1 METTAIALTVLRQA
15 ETYIF
20 SLDLPNQSYH
30 ALRASDTHQA
40 PASWSVGG
48 MTTLNADV
56 RGQLN
61 ETINAAVE
69 RLRRSLVGSR
79 KKRETSASLLRLG
92 QFLFNF
98 LLPPALQ
105 DALRDL
111 PEQNMPLILT
121 TNDTELPWELLHDGT
136 EYLTLKHPIARRL
149 WSPTPLRPKPMPSS
163 SSRSFLLITNPTEDL
178 PEADNESDDLMDLF
192 ERELISGASLK
203 VLARHRANW
212 LRVSQALGGNVD
224 IIHYSGHAERGVL
237 LLHDGELTTSDI
249 SKTLQGHPF
258 VFLNACWSSREAKQ
272 VKSAEVLDYAGVTIR
287 NMAQAFILAGSAGF
301 IGTLWPVFDQSSRRF
316 AERFY
321 TYVLDG
327 VPVGEALRRT
337 REQMREQEPDDPVW
351 ASFVHYGNPQLT
363 LAKAPPKK
371 RYVTVLV
378 AQLTG
383 VELLFEALT
392 LETAAEMKEE
402 VLARLKGIVGRYGGS
417 LHGPVTDLF
426 SVYFGIGIM
435 TGNEAEVAIRAA
447 RDMTQALRDFEKSK
461 RESLRTLGKHKRL
474 PEPHLRIGISTGYV
488 LYRPSQVDGT
498 DGQIMGQLE
507 NVAAVGMAQAKP
519 GQIIVDQ
526 ATYQSARSTFSF
538 ESLEAAVSPLYRV
551 IGHNLPTRSEFVGR
565 SEELGQ
571 LQGFWR
577 KAKKGRRQIISI
589 VGEPGVGKTRL
600 LQAFR
605 EQITGDRPSPLTP
618 LPTIGEGDHL
628 WVSAICHNYD
638 KSQSYSLLAQL
649 IRALAQLETHDDEAT
664 QRRKLGQLI
673 EREDDLALLS
683 NVLGLPFDMPA
694 IQNLSQ
700 DLAQKLLK
708 NLMEKI
714 LKSKSA
720 RQPIVLALEDLQS
733 ADQDSLTVLEQVVT
747 GSKRMRLLLLAV
759 YRPSE
764 WRHNWGDRVQAN
776 ILLEELPSD
785 AQLTMLTNLLG
796 LEPSEEVAE
805 ALLKQTGGHPLFI
818 EEYVRFLQESGV
830 LSASGTASLPDIPLL
845 ASRNVEAVIQ
855 ARLGRL
861 DDESRQAL
869 HSAAI
874 IGQKFEEQV
883 LYEVQEKRTH
893 QPPDEQEI
901 IDALTHRRLIEEWE
915 EEWDSDTE
923 SEEDSQ
929 WHDLLL
935 FYAFRHGLVHQ
946 IASQLFPDSFLQTI
960 HRLVAQALHVVY
972 GDEEKIL
979 SRLAYHYYHSRDR
992 VKAIRYG
999 LRVAE
1004 RDAQKWANQGALLW
1018 YGRALEKIQSF
1029 SEQPPNESEQRE
1041 VTAAQLLTWHLEALE
1056 RQAEVLGTVGQSDQ
1070 AITNYEQALT
1080 LAGQMPIA
1088 RRAGLYRKL
1097 AVLYDNKG
1105 QFEPAKE
1112 ALNKGLQALSGLIC
1126 LEAGRIHVFM
1136 GLLHYRKGE
1145 LSAALASCEQ
1155 GIAII
1160 TTISDSESLRDLAQA
1175 HNLKGILYRNL
1186 ALSEQAIAAYGQ
1198 SIALYKQA
1206 QYLPG
1211 EEYASYNLGCAYQ
1224 DLGKWDD
1231 AQHCFQQSS
1240 TLSQRMG
1247 KEWRQ
1252 AAALN
1257 NQGEIYRRQGKLEQ
1271 AILACQQ
1278 AQQIWQ
1284 ESGFE
1289 EFVGV
1294 AKINLGASYLKKGAL
1309 TEAKSYLTESLSL
1322 FQRLEANLHLP
1333 ENLRYLAELE
1343 VLNEQAPEA
1352 RQLAQEAVDWALKLE
1367 RRVEEGPARRAL
1379 GQALRALGL
1388 PWEAQKQLDES
1399 LSILE
1404 ENNNP
1409 YEIGLTLLELALLRQ
1424 AQHKAEDHDAW
1435 REQAIAYCERAI
1447 TIFNQL
1453 GAAHDLARTQQIHQ
1467 SL

>member
-1 METTAIALTVLRQA
+1 MDITTIGLTVFRQA

-20 SLDLPNQSYH
+20 SLDLPSQP
-30 ALRASDTHQA
+30 SDSGKA

-48 MTTLNADV
+48 MTTLSADV

-69 RLRRSLVGSR
+69 RLRRRYVGSR

-98 LLPPALQ
+98 LLPPACK
-105 DALRDL
+105 DVLRDL
-111 PEQNMPLILT
+111 PEQNMPIILT

-149 WSPTPLRPKPMPSS
+149 WSATPLRSKPMLES

-178 PEADNESDDLMDLF
+178 EEADNESDDLMDLF
-192 ERELISGASLK
+192 EGELISGASLK
-203 VLARHRANW
+203 VLARRRANR
-212 LRVSQALGGNVD
+212 LRVSQALGDNVD

-249 SKTLQGHPF
+249 SRTLQGHPF
-258 VFLNACWSSREAKQ
+258 VFLNACWSSREA
-272 VKSAEVLDYAGVTIR
+272 AEVNRAEALDYAGVTIR
-287 NMAQAFILAGSAGF
+287 NMAQAFILAGSSGF
-301 IGTLWPVFDQSSRRF
+301 IGTLWPVFDHSSRRF

-337 REQMREQEPDDPVW
+337 REQMREQQPDDPVW
-351 ASFVHYGNPQLT
+351 ASFVHYGNPQLI
-363 LAKAPPKK
+363 LAKARPEK

-383 VELLFEALT
+383 VTWLFET
-392 LETAAEMKEE
+392 LPLEAAASMKEQ
-402 VLARLKGIVGRYGGS
+402 VLARLKGVIERYGGRCN
-417 LHGPVTDLF
+417 GPVTDMLA
-426 SVYFGIGIM
+426 VYFGIGIM

-447 RDMTQALRDFEKSK
+447 RACLAALRDLSKSK
-461 RESLRTLGKHKRL
+461 PLGESPPALPQLG
-474 PEPHLRIGISTGYV
+474 LRIGISTGHV
-488 LYRPSQVDGT
+488 LYRMSEIGDHHGE
-498 DGQIMGQLE
+498 IIGQLE
-507 NVAAVGMAQAKP
+507 NVAAIGVAQAKP
-519 GQIIVDQ
+519 GQIVVDQ
-526 ATYQSARSTFSF
+526 ATHQSAQSTFSF
-538 ESLEAAVSPLYRV
+538 ELVEHVSQSETAARPLYRV
-551 IGHNLPTRSEFVGR
+551 IGHNLPVRSEFVGR

-571 LQGFWR
+571 LQGVWR
-577 KAKKGRRQIISI
+577 QARKGRRQIISI

-605 EQITGDRPSPLTP
+605 EQITGDYQWIS
-618 LPTIGEGDHL
+618 
-628 WVSAICHNYD
+628 VICHHYD
-638 KSQSYSLLAQL
+638 KSQSYSLLAQI
-649 IRALAQLETHDDEAT
+649 IRALAQFEPHDDDAA
-664 QRRKLGQLI
+664 QRRKLSELVRNGRGSQ
-673 EREDDLALLS
+673 REQQRKDKLALLG
-683 NVLGLPFDMPA
+683 NVVGLPVAVPQ
-694 IQNLSQ
+694 INNLDQ
-700 DLAQKLLK
+700 ALPQKLLARAIEDV
-708 NLMEKI
+708 LG
-714 LKSKSA
+714 SQSA
-720 RQPIVLALEDLQS
+720 PPPLVLALEDLQF
-733 ADQDSLTVLEQVVT
+733 ADEDSLTVLEQVVK
-747 GSKRMRLLLLAV
+747 GRKRTRLLLLAV

-764 WRHNWGDRVQAN
+764 WSHNWGDRVQAN
-776 ILLEELPSD
+776 IRLEELPSD
-785 AQLTMLTNLLG
+785 AQLTMLTNLFARS
-796 LEPSEEVAE
+796 PSEELAQV
-805 ALLKQTGGHPLFI
+805 LLKQTGGNPLFI
-818 EEYVRFLQESGV
+818 EEYVRFLQESEV
-830 LSASGTASLPDIPLL
+830 LSASGAYTSLSDIPQLTL
-845 ASRNVEAVIQ
+845 RKVEAVIQ
-855 ARLGRL
+855 ARLSKL
-861 DDESRQAL
+861 DEQSRQLL

-874 IGQKFEEQV
+874 IGQTFEQDV
-883 LYEVQEKRTH
+883 LYKVQEKRTY
-893 QPPDEQEI
+893 QSPDEQEI
-901 IDALTHRRLIEEWE
+901 IEELTHRRLIEEW
-915 EEWDSDTE
+915 DSD
-923 SEEDSQ
+923 SEWEEQEKSQ
-929 WHDLLL
+929 WHDFLL

-946 IASQLFPDSFLQTI
+946 IASALFPDSFLQTI

-972 GDEEKIL
+972 RDEEKIL
-979 SRLAYHYYHSRDR
+979 SRLAYHYYHSRGR

-1004 RDAQKWANQGALLW
+1004 SDAQKWANQGAVRW
-1018 YGRALEKIQSF
+1018 YGRVLEKIQSF
-1029 SEQPPNESEQRE
+1029 SEQPPTESEQRD
-1041 VTAAQLLTWHLEALE
+1041 VTAAQLLAWHLEALE
-1056 RQAEVLGTVGQSDQ
+1056 RQAEVLGTVGQPDQ
-1070 AITNYEQALT
+1070 AIANYEQALT
-1080 LAGQMPIA
+1080 LAVEMPIA
-1088 RRAGLYRKL
+1088 RRAGLYRKV

-1112 ALNKGLQALSGLIC
+1112 ALNKGLHVLSGQIC

-1136 GLLHYRKGE
+1136 GLQHYRKGE

-1160 TTISDSESLRDLAQA
+1160 ATIKMKSSESLRDLAQA

-1186 ALSEQAIAAYGQ
+1186 AESEQAITAYGQ
-1198 SIALYKQA
+1198 SMALYKQA

-1231 AQHCFQQSS
+1231 ALHCFQQSS
-1240 TLSQRMG
+1240 RLSQRMG
-1247 KEWRQ
+1247 KAWRQ

-1257 NQGEIYRRQGKLEQ
+1257 NQGEISRRQGKLEQ
-1271 AILACQQ
+1271 AISACQQ
-1278 AQQIWQ
+1278 AGQIWQ

-1309 TEAKSYLTESLSL
+1309 SEAKSYLTESLTL
-1322 FQRLEANLHLP
+1322 FERLEANLHLP

-1343 VLNEQAPEA
+1343 VLTQQAPKA
-1352 RQLAQEAVDWALKLE
+1352 QRLAQEALDWALKLE

-1379 GQALRALGL
+1379 GQALRALGEL
-1388 PWEAQKQLDES
+1388 EEAQKQLDES

-1404 ENNNP
+1404 ENKNP

-1424 AQHKAEDHDAW
+1424 AQHKAEDHDAR

-1453 GAAHDLARTQQIHQ
+1453 GAALDLAQAKEIRQ
-1467 SL
+1467 SCSSRAALS